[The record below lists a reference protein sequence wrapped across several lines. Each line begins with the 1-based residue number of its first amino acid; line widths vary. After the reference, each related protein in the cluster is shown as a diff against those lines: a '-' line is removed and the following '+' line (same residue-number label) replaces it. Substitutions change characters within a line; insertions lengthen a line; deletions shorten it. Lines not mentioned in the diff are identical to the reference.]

1 VLTRSD
7 LAADIKADA
16 ELQISCRTGAGLQNL
31 QRRIVDLLGHR
42 GAARSELLGS
52 SAVRCRDSL
61 KTAVA
66 ALQQAKLAAAAAAG
80 DELVS
85 LELRQAL
92 RALQTVL
99 GEVYTDDLLDHIF
112 SHFCIGK

>member
-1 VLTRSD
+1 
-7 LAADIKADA
+7 
-16 ELQISCRTGAGLQNL
+16 
-31 QRRIVDLLGHR
+31 LLGHH

-61 KTAVA
+61 KTALG
-66 ALQQAKLAAAAAAG
+66 ALEQAKMAAASAAG

-92 RALQTVL
+92 RSLQTIL

>member
-1 VLTRSD
+1 M
-7 LAADIKADA
+7 
-16 ELQISCRTGAGLQNL
+16 
-31 QRRIVDLLGHR
+31 
-42 GAARSELLGS
+42 
-52 SAVRCRDSL
+52 
-61 KTAVA
+61 
-66 ALQQAKLAAAAAAG
+66 AAATAAG

-99 GEVYTDDLLDHIF
+99 GEVYTDDVLDHIF

>member
-1 VLTRSD
+1 
-7 LAADIKADA
+7 
-16 ELQISCRTGAGLQNL
+16 
-31 QRRIVDLLGHR
+31 
-42 GAARSELLGS
+42 
-52 SAVRCRDSL
+52 VRCRDSL
-61 KTAVA
+61 KTALQS
-66 ALQQAKLAAAAAAG
+66 LQQARMAAATAAG

-99 GEVYTDDLLDHIF
+99 GEVYTDDVLDHIF